1 MIAFPL
7 KINHT
12 KNKIILNTM
21 IKYIDNITFLGVSFI
36 IFIIKINTI
45 KNTIKNILQRISIII
60 FLFFN
65 FNFIIS
71 LAQIKWETYISFP
84 FYLCQWYNKIKIKEE
99 EYYYAN
105 SLQYIFNSIF
115 DSIYFYNK
123 NDERNPQKSN
133 IIYIFNH
140 CVQYYFIFSV
150 VYF

>member
-1 MIAFPL
+1 
-7 KINHT
+7 
-12 KNKIILNTM
+12 M

-84 FYLCQWYNKIKIKEE
+84 FYLCQ
-99 EYYYAN
+99 
-105 SLQYIFNSIF
+105 
-115 DSIYFYNK
+115 
-123 NDERNPQKSN
+123 
-133 IIYIFNH
+133 
-140 CVQYYFIFSV
+140 
-150 VYF
+150 